1 MVQKIRKK
9 TKGGADALRLV
20 PLVLVV
26 SALAGPRRGGR
37 DVRRP
42 FSPAWRL
49 REIFVDHFD
58 LDVVSTDR
66 PLGLDEYVRWPGA
79 ADPVWTMR
87 AAGEH
92 KVVLTKTPQEYD
104 DDSIHAGIVP
114 LLALVAGSRLDD
126 LAALWAA
133 DLPEVARVGLTGAFN
148 EAFNLIPGYDR
159 VLFVG
164 PRPARDLNGLI
175 GHLYAL
181 VSDECASGGVATP
194 SSFPLCPERV
204 LSAGPVALKR

>member
-9 TKGGADALRLV
+9 TKGGADAPRLV

-66 PLGLDEYVRWPGA
+66 PLDMEEYVRWPGA
-79 ADPVWTMR
+79 VDPLWAMR

-104 DDSIHAGIVP
+104 DDSIRAGIVP
-114 LLALVAGSRLDD
+114 ILALVAGSRLDE

-159 VLFVG
+159 VVFAG

-175 GHLYAL
+175 GHLHAL
-181 VSDECASGGVATP
+181 VGDECASGGVAPP
-194 SSFPLCPERV
+194 SPFPLCPERV
-204 LSAGPVALKR
+204 LAAGPVALKR